1 MKIRISIE
9 AENFIQKS
17 KNPLKDRLIENIL
30 SIKKD
35 PYHKK
40 YKNIKTKRPLK
51 RSRCGDYRIIFFVDK
66 KENTLNIVDINHRKK
81 IYK

>member
-17 KNPLKDRLIENIL
+17 KNPLKDRLLENIL

-51 RSRCGDYRIIFFVDK
+51 SPYVGILELYSLLIK
-66 KENTLNIVDINHRKK
+66 KK
-81 IYK
+81 IH